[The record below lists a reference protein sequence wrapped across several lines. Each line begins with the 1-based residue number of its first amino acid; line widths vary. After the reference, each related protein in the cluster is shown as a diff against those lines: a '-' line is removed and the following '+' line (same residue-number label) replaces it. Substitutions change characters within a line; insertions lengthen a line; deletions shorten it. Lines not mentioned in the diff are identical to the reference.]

1 MEVVI
6 MALPNTHFGADTI
19 AQFLSGGKKNIYFCG
34 IGGVSMCSL
43 AHITHLRGHNV
54 SGYDRTPSA
63 LTHQLEEL
71 GIDVHYTADPSHVTD
86 IDMLVY
92 TVAIPASQPEY
103 AEAIKRGIPVVSRAD
118 YLGYVMCGYTK
129 RIGVSGMHGKS
140 TTTSML
146 EQIFRIGEKDP
157 TVSCGAPMK
166 DVGGRCDR
174 IGGEEYF
181 LFEACEYMD
190 SFLDFYPTDVIV
202 LNIEPDHLDYF
213 RDLDHIEDSFAEFL
227 DRTGRNGTAYLNLSD
242 DNVMRAAK
250 NYGGRIVTFGVD
262 NRSADYCA
270 TDIVMEHGRPSFTV
284 EHNGAAICRIAMHVP
299 GAHNVCDA
307 LAASAVALEHGIS
320 PEALVQ
326 ALAEF
331 DGAVRRLDR
340 HGETASGAV
349 VYDDYAHH
357 PTEIE
362 STLDAVSQME
372 HNRIFCVFQ
381 PHTYTRTKELFD
393 DFATALAHKDVHQV
407 ILAEIYSA
415 RETDTLGVSSSL
427 LADAVSLHGGN
438 CLSIST
444 TDEIIAHLKDQ
455 CGSGDLILVMGAGD
469 INQICKDLVM

>member
-1 MEVVI
+1 
-6 MALPNTHFGADTI
+6 MALPNTHFGADKI

-43 AHITHLRGHNV
+43 AHITHLRGHAV

-63 LTHQLEEL
+63 LTRQLEEM
-71 GIDVHYTADPSHVTD
+71 GIRVHYEADTAHIDG

-92 TVAIPASQPEY
+92 TVAIPATQPEY
-103 AEAIKRGIPVVSRAD
+103 AEALRRGIPVVSRAD
-118 YLGYVMCGYTK
+118 YLGYVMCGYEK

-146 EQIFRIGEKDP
+146 EQVFRVGDKDP

-166 DVGGRCDR
+166 DVNGRCDR
-174 IGGEEYF
+174 IGAEEF
-181 LFEACEYMD
+181 FIFEACEYMD

-213 RDLDHIEDSFAEFL
+213 RDLNHIEDSFSKFL
-227 DRTGRNGTAYLNLSD
+227 KRSGPDGVAYLNLND
-242 DNVMRAAK
+242 DNVMRAAQS
-250 NYGGRIVTFGVD
+250 YTGRTITFGID
-262 NRSADYCA
+262 NKAADYCA
-270 TDIVMEHGRPSFTV
+270 VDIVMEHGRPSFTV
-284 EHNGAAICRIAMHVP
+284 VHKGYPVCRITMHVP
-299 GAHNVCDA
+299 GAHNICDA

-320 PEALVQ
+320 PDALVS

-331 DGAVRRLDR
+331 DGAVRRMDR
-340 HGETASGAV
+340 HGETQQGAI

-357 PTEIE
+357 PTEIS
-362 STLDAVSQME
+362 STLDTASQMD
-372 HNRIFCVFQ
+372 HSRIFCVFQ

-393 DFATALAHKDVHQV
+393 DFAASLAHKDVHQV

-427 LADAVSLHGGN
+427 LADAVSLRGGN
-438 CLSIST
+438 CISLPT
-444 TDEIIAHLKDQ
+444 MDEIVAHLKNE
-455 CGSGDLILVMGAGD
+455 CHTGDLILVMGAGD
-469 INQICKDLVM
+469 INQICRSLVK

>member
-1 MEVVI
+1 
-6 MALPNTHFGADTI
+6 MALPNTHFGEQKI
-19 AQFLSGGKKNIYFCG
+19 AQFLAGGKKNIYFCG

-43 AHITHLRGHNV
+43 AHITHLRGHAV

-71 GIDVHYTADPSHVTD
+71 GIDIHYTADASHVDSMD
-86 IDMLVY
+86 ILVY
-92 TVAIPASQPEY
+92 TVAIPATQPEY
-103 AEAIKRGIPVVSRAD
+103 AEALARGIPVISRAD
-118 YLGYVMCGYTK
+118 YLGYVMSGYTK

-146 EQIFRIGEKDP
+146 EEIFRIGEKDP

-174 IGGEEYF
+174 IGAEEYF

-213 RDLDHIEDSFAEFL
+213 RDLDHIEDSFAKFL
-227 DRTGRNGTAYLNLSD
+227 DRAGKDGTAYLNLND

-250 NYGGRIVTFGVD
+250 NYNGRIITFGVD
-262 NRSADYCA
+262 NTSADYCA
-270 TDIVMEHGRPSFTV
+270 TDIVMNHGRPSFTILK
-284 EHNGAAICRIAMHVP
+284 NGVSVCRITMHVP
-299 GAHNVCDA
+299 GAHNICDA
-307 LAASAVALEHGIS
+307 LAASAAALEHGIS
-320 PEALVQ
+320 PEVLVE

-331 DGAVRRLDR
+331 DGAVRRMDR
-340 HGETASGAV
+340 HGETKKGAIV
-349 VYDDYAHH
+349 FDDYAHH
-357 PTEIE
+357 PTEIT
-362 STLDAVSQME
+362 STLDAASQME

-381 PHTYTRTKELFD
+381 PHTYSRTKELFD
-393 DFATALAHKDVHQV
+393 NFASALAHKDIHQV

-427 LADAVSLHGGN
+427 LANAVCANGGS
-438 CLSIST
+438 CVALPS
-444 TDEIIAHLKDQ
+444 TDEIVSYLQAE
-455 CGSGDLILVMGAGD
+455 CGQDDIILVMGAGD
-469 INQICKDLVM
+469 INKICSILLQ